1 LFLHSSFTLSHCWLD
16 NRQWLNII
24 IIRIIIY
31 LVFQKSTR
39 LDKATNN
46 KQILQLS
53 SELRIEFWDMMQS
66 LQLHTPD
73 SHIQSIIIN
82 IQQCTVNTAVQNHYL
97 SVAVSLDNAVHT
109 MLTTLCKL
117 QLLRHVH
124 HAWQHISCQWS
135 QTQNLAADILCAY
148 LVSCL
153 KTKLLYK

>member
-1 LFLHSSFTLSHCWLD
+1 MFLQSNFTLSHCWLD

-24 IIRIIIY
+24 IISIIIY
-31 LVFQKSTR
+31 LVFQRSTR
-39 LDKATNN
+39 VDKAKNN

-53 SELRIEFWDMMQS
+53 SELKIEFWDMMQS
-66 LQLHTPD
+66 LQLHTSE
-73 SHIQSIIIN
+73 SHIQSIIVN
-82 IQQCTVNTAVQNHYL
+82 VQQCTVHTAVQNHCL

-117 QLLRHVH
+117 QLLCHVR
-124 HAWQHISCQWS
+124 HAWQYISCQRS